1 MPEKGQEKTHGL
13 WLVKSDFTM
22 YPGWKSAYNLSHEMM
37 AEAGIQSGGLPI
49 LASLILIQSLV
60 ILSHK

>member
-1 MPEKGQEKTHGL
+1 
-13 WLVKSDFTM
+13 M

-37 AEAGIQSGGLPI
+37 AEAEIQSGGLPI